1 MNNKHPFL
9 VEKEPQKPL
18 ISLDLLNSLPQRI
31 VYPVPTKTVPSL
43 SVACFAEDIIICKG
57 LQQSGRWEV
66 FDSEEYFLSNLF
78 TRPLD
83 QEYRYFLDFGSNLGL
98 FSLLLASKGNWKGIA
113 VEALFGSAIEF
124 NLFANKLQDKVRV
137 EKVALASDG
146 IGYVHMKFHANNPGS
161 STAVGASETEGHMK
175 VPKMTIDM
183 VVKKYEKEGFIPRG
197 VEFDYVKLDIEGFEV
212 KALKGATKLLEQRRV
227 KLWQIELIHHISEAG
242 DDPKDVIRMLNQ
254 NGYTVFWGKDKT
266 RKITPETLEIK
277 GWNDAYAFRNDL
289 LSQSQI

>member
-1 MNNKHPFL
+1 MKLFDVQAVKKAKIEKLAARISLTTTARIVRMELKHRVITWMANIPQRMWLLSFAVVLVFVFTLYLFSHGKIQMNNKHPFL

-98 FSLLLASKGNWKGIA
+98 FSLLLASKGNWKG
-113 VEALFGSAIEF
+113 
-124 NLFANKLQDKVRV
+124 
-137 EKVALASDG
+137 
-146 IGYVHMKFHANNPGS
+146 M
-161 STAVGASETEGHMK
+161 
-175 VPKMTIDM
+175 
-183 VVKKYEKEGFIPRG
+183 
-197 VEFDYVKLDIEGFEV
+197 
-212 KALKGATKLLEQRRV
+212 
-227 KLWQIELIHHISEAG
+227 HI
-242 DDPKDVIRMLNQ
+242 IIM
-254 NGYTVFWGKDKT
+254 F
-266 RKITPETLEIK
+266 
-277 GWNDAYAFRNDL
+277 
-289 LSQSQI
+289 